1 MWSLLVP
8 FVSRSYHVMWVG
20 EIRDGRLFDRTVLS
34 RPRLTRFLSHSVMLP
49 PFLRHSRN
57 SRERSERRGERVTM
71 EGARYAHS

>member
-1 MWSLLVP
+1 M
-8 FVSRSYHVMWVG
+8 G

-71 EGARYAHS
+71 EGARYAH